1 MKSTGVTEKHQ
12 SMVIAGH
19 KLTIIATR
27 ICDDE
32 WSLSVEN
39 VHRIRTNWCEFFE
52 SADDALAAGRRALET
67 EPVEEF
73 ISTEGFKYLP

>member
-1 MKSTGVTEKHQ
+1 MANADTMEKYQ
-12 SMVIAGH
+12 SMVVAGH
-19 KLTIIATR
+19 KLKLIATR

-32 WSLSVEN
+32 WSLCIEN
-39 VHRIRTNWCEFFE
+39 IHRIRTNWCEFFG

-73 ISTEGFKYLP
+73 ISKEGFE